1 MHNNIL
7 RNFQNLHFY
16 VPLGHHI
23 TLKSELEEGITIERK
38 YTPTFKSIKLPDN
51 EKAYKAMDDGN
62 IHLIIKTYEKG
73 AFTPFLS
80 RLPLGL
86 FYDYFKQILIFKN
99 FYTINIHLLYNYEKS
114 YFCRIKNANGQLS

>member
-7 RNFQNLHFY
+7 HHFQNLHFY

-38 YTPTFKSIKLPDN
+38 YTPTFKNIKLPDD
-51 EKAYKAMDDGN
+51 EKVYNAMDDGN

-80 RLPLGL
+80 CLPLGL
-86 FYDYFKQILIFKN
+86 FFEYSKRMLISKN
-99 FYTINIHLLYNYEKS
+99 
-114 YFCRIKNANGQLS
+114 

>member
-7 RNFQNLHFY
+7 HHFQSLHFY

-38 YTPTFKSIKLPDN
+38 YTPTFKNINLPND
-51 EKAYKAMDDGN
+51 EKDYKAMDDGN

-86 FYDYFKQILIFKN
+86 FSEYSKLILIFKN
-99 FYTINIHLLYNYEKS
+99 FHITLPDMGGRFVNLAFYILN
-114 YFCRIKNANGQLS
+114 

>member
-1 MHNNIL
+1 MIIYNII
-7 RNFQNLHFY
+7 FQNLHFH

-38 YTPTFKSIKLPDN
+38 YTPTFKNIKLPDD

-80 RLPLGL
+80 RLTLGL
-86 FYDYFKQILIFKN
+86 IFEYFKHILFSKK
-99 FYTINIHLLYNYEKS
+99 F
-114 YFCRIKNANGQLS
+114 